1 MDTLIP
7 LDYGTLRIV
16 WWALLGVLLVGFAIM
31 DGFDLGIAAMLP
43 LVARNDAE
51 RRVTLNVVGPVWEGN
66 QVWLI
71 LAGGAVFAAWP
82 LLYAT
87 SFSSFYLA
95 MLLLLVALV
104 LRPVGFKYRS
114 KLPDARWRG
123 TWDAILCGSGA
134 VSALVF
140 GVAMGN
146 VITGIPFGFEPT
158 TLRPVWEGSFFGLF
172 SPFALACGVMSVVM
186 LCMQGMVL
194 LAWRTDAHIGRR
206 AAVYAK
212 WLALATGV
220 LFAALGV
227 WVAGPLD
234 GHVITSAVQPLA
246 ASSPLQKTVTLVP
259 GGWMA
264 NFCTWPWMWVAP
276 AMGVAAPLLVIVL
289 LLMRWWACAFVM
301 SSLTVGAVITTTG
314 FALFPFLLPSSLHP
328 DAGLTVWD
336 ASSSLTTL
344 WIMLVATAVFMP
356 IIMAYTAWVYR
367 VMRGKVTDDSVQGNP
382 NAY

>member
-7 LDYGTLRIV
+7 LDYGTLRIL
-16 WWALLGVLLVGFAIM
+16 WWALLGVLLVGFAVM

-95 MLLLLVALV
+95 MLLLLVALI

-186 LCMQGMVL
+186 LCMHGMVL

-206 AAVYAK
+206 AAAYAK

-246 ASSPLQKTVTLVP
+246 ASSPLHKTVTLVP

-264 NFCTWPWMWVAP
+264 NFSTWRWMWVAP
-276 AMGVAAPLLVIVL
+276 VMGVAAPLVVIVL
-289 LLMRWWACAFVM
+289 LSIRWWACAFIM
-301 SSLTVGAVITTTG
+301 SSLTVGAVVTTTG

-344 WIMLVATAVFMP
+344 WIMLVATAIFMP